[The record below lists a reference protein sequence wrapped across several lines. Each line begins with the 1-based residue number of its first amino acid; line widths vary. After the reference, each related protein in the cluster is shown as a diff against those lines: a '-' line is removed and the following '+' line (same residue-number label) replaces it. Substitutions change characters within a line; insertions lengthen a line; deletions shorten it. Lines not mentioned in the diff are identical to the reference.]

1 MNLLKDYFYYT
12 KKERLAVLL
21 LCSFISLFLL
31 ASGLL
36 PLLMAPPVAASQ
48 HWESEL
54 MAFQAQQEEA
64 DLQKHSPYKKSYKA
78 YPATSS
84 YKKASFI
91 NNTPSEQVVLT
102 PFPFDP
108 NTVTAQALTNMGLPQ
123 KAIQSWMNYLAKG
136 GYFKNKESVS
146 KVYNLSPEAYAQL
159 EAYIEFPEKEAPPS
173 TALAPAFDFDP
184 NTSSAEE
191 FSQLGLSSK
200 TIQSIL
206 NYRNK
211 GGYFKKASDFKKIYT
226 LPEELYQHLEQHI
239 KIVEQPKKNSY
250 AYKRIPSY
258 QSIDINLA
266 SPADFEQFRGIG
278 PSYARRLVEWRTRLG
293 GFVNVAQVGELYQ
306 LPDST
311 FQQMRPFLQC
321 APRVPSKI
329 NVNTATLEEL
339 KNHPYLKWSQ
349 AKAIVEHREKKGPW
363 KSVEL
368 LQILPELDDAKA
380 TFERI
385 KPYLTI

>member
-12 KKERLAVLL
+12 KKERLAVFL
-21 LCSFISLFLL
+21 LCSFITFILLF
-31 ASGLL
+31 SGLL
-36 PLLMAPPVAASQ
+36 PLLIAPPVTTSQ
-48 HWESEL
+48 HWEAEL

-64 DLQKHSPYKKSYKA
+64 DLQKPFYNNKQKA
-78 YPATSS
+78 YTASN
-84 YKKASFI
+84 YKTASFVHSV
-91 NNTPSEQVVLT
+91 PSEQVELT

-108 NTVTAQALTNMGLPQ
+108 NTVTAQELTSMGLPP
-123 KAIQSWMNYLAKG
+123 KAIQSWLNYLAKG

-146 KVYNLSPEAYAQL
+146 KVYNLSSEAYAQL
-159 EAYIEFPEKEAPPS
+159 ETFIEFPEKEAPPS
-173 TALAPAFDFDP
+173 PALAPAFDFDP

-191 FSQLGLSSK
+191 FSQLGLSPK

-211 GGYFKKASDFKKIYT
+211 GGYFKKASDLKKIYT

-239 KIVEQPKKNSY
+239 KIVEQPKKKSY
-250 AYKRIPSY
+250 AYQRIPSY

-293 GFVNVAQVGELYQ
+293 GFVNIAQVGELYQ

-329 NVNTATLEEL
+329 NVNTASLEEL

-349 AKAIVEHREKKGPW
+349 AKAIVQYREQKGPW
-363 KSVEL
+363 KSVDL

-380 TFERI
+380 TFERV